1 MSGKIAQFAKLH
13 RETAESLLRLIY
25 RPFDFQCI
33 AEAVKGQKEVY
44 VRFFNLTG
52 TDVDVIWINEEG
64 RGIRYGQLKK
74 SQYLDINTYEGHPWI
89 FRESGVGDLL
99 IGQPGRI
106 SVYFPKRENINVISR
121 VCVLITFPLMS
132 LRDWAVRA
140 VANLVEIAPDAL
152 LTLPIPASQIKAI
165 QNLLVHRLQYVSM
178 FEPNPL
184 VGRRLRATVRRYMNP
199 SPALPAP
206 RPMFGVFDDD
216 HEHPEDFEENH
227 EIH

>member
-1 MSGKIAQFAKLH
+1 MDGALQGVQQNINASGLGIQNIRSGVGTVA
-13 RETAESLLRLIY
+13 
-25 RPFDFQCI
+25 
-33 AEAVKGQKEVY
+33 VY

-106 SVYFPKRENINVISR
+106 TVYFPKRENINVINR

-152 LTLPIPASQIKAI
+152 LTLPLPASQIRVV

-184 VGRRLRATVRRYMNP
+184 VGRRLRATVRRYM
-199 SPALPAP
+199 SPPAALPAVP
-206 RPMFGVFDDD
+206 HIFGDNA
-216 HEHPEDFEENH
+216 HYAHEQEHPDDAEENQ
-227 EIH
+227 ENQEN

>member
-1 MSGKIAQFAKLH
+1 MDG
-13 RETAESLLRLIY
+13 
-25 RPFDFQCI
+25 
-33 AEAVKGQKEVY
+33 AVQAAVY

-152 LTLPIPASQIKAI
+152 LTLPIPASQI
-165 QNLLVHRLQYVSM
+165 
-178 FEPNPL
+178 
-184 VGRRLRATVRRYMNP
+184 P